1 VRVLLA
7 GRASGQRPGLVL
19 RARLYLTRRA
29 LALAVMLLASCL
41 RWRAEGRT
49 LETMHTMKPFS
60 SMLYDSTVFASC
72 KILPVASSACHTAT
86 CPSELTGVDQLLL
99 GHLPALVFLDLRLER
114 ANLLALLA
122 RCCGDAR
129 GGGLRT
135 VSEGSAS
142 MTNLF
147 CLRSCALVSICAEAG
162 QYMVQRYLESNLHV
176 GGSLS
181 CELRMDVVG

>member
-1 VRVLLA
+1 
-7 GRASGQRPGLVL
+7 
-19 RARLYLTRRA
+19 
-29 LALAVMLLASCL
+29 
-41 RWRAEGRT
+41 
-49 LETMHTMKPFS
+49 MKPFS

-72 KILPVASSACHTAT
+72 KILPIASSACHTAI
-86 CPSELTGVDQLLL
+86 CLSELTGVDQLLL

-122 RCCGDAR
+122 GCCGDAR

-147 CLRSCALVSICAEAG
+147 CLRSCALVSICADAG

-176 GGSLS
+176 GGSRG